1 MTMKTMLRAG
11 VALCS
16 GLACSFAMAL
26 NVGQPSSSPST
37 ALPAPR
43 ADSIPTPSAPKSAA
57 NTGSSLLVRPGVVTD
72 IQTFTPEGK
81 NANTAQVVGGL
92 VGGLAGVWLAKDSDW
107 GTKSVAG
114 AAGAAV
120 GSQAGKVLARGDQ
133 RLRITLQ
140 LDDGSVATVDQDLE
154 GEQFHVGQRVNI
166 VGDNANGKVRSIQH

>member
-1 MTMKTMLRAG
+1 
-11 VALCS
+11 
-16 GLACSFAMAL
+16 
-26 NVGQPSSSPST
+26 
-37 ALPAPR
+37 
-43 ADSIPTPSAPKSAA
+43 
-57 NTGSSLLVRPGVVTD
+57 VTD

-114 AAGAAV
+114 AAGGAV